1 MPTRTQISKGKLLK
15 PVIETSV
22 RSDTDRLQFNMPKDV
37 KDSTK
42 VKEKDVFVGYSKPKP
57 KPKKGKGKA
66 KK

>member
-22 RSDTDRLQFNMPKDV
+22 RSDTDRLQFNLPKDV

-42 VKEKDVFVGYSKPKP
+42 VREKDVFVGFKPK
-57 KPKKGKGKA
+57 KKGKGKG

>member
-22 RSDTDRLQFNMPKDV
+22 RSDTDRLQFNLPKDV

-42 VKEKDVFVGYSKPKP
+42 VKEKDVFVGYKP

>member
-15 PVIETSV
+15 PVIETTV
-22 RSDTDRLQFNMPKDV
+22 RSDTDRLQFNLPKDV

-42 VKEKDVFVGYSKPKP
+42 VKEKEVFVGFKPK
-57 KPKKGKGKA
+57 KKGKGKG